1 MEVGRGV
8 YVGREDALDQPD
20 HSSETSL
27 LMGTTASHW
36 PKIGLRKH
44 SFLFPQSKMASATS
58 LDHLRAC
65 YSRRSVH
72 QRNSADLSAAGDP
85 ESRRRCSTAN
95 TRTMF
100 DVIQA
105 RQGPITVLSKHTC
118 VEKYAFA
125 PSSGSVYAV

>member
-8 YVGREDALDQPD
+8 YVGRGGALDQPD
-20 HSSETSL
+20 HLSETSL

-36 PKIGLRKH
+36 PKIGLRKR

-58 LDHLRAC
+58 LDYLRAC

-72 QRNSADLSAAGDP
+72 QRNSADLPAAGDP

-95 TRTMF
+95 TRT
-100 DVIQA
+100 IQA
-105 RQGPITVLSKHTC
+105 RQGPITVLSKDTC